1 MIKVSIFYAQSAN
14 ASFDMDY
21 YVTKHMPMVR
31 DKLGSACK
39 GMAIDQGIGG
49 GAPGTPPTY
58 VAIGHFLCESV
69 QAFQA
74 AFAPHAKEIMADI
87 PKYTKIQPIIQ
98 FSEVKV

>member
-1 MIKVSIFYAQSAN
+1 MIKVSIFYPQTAN

-49 GAPGTPPTY
+49 GAPGTPPSY

-87 PKYTKIQPIIQ
+87 PKYTKIQPTIQ

>member
-1 MIKVSIFYAQSAN
+1 MIKVSIFYPHTAN
-14 ASFDMDY
+14 ASFDINY

-39 GMAIDQGIGG
+39 GMAIDQGVGG

-74 AFAPHAKEIMADI
+74 AFGPHAKEIMADI
-87 PKYTKIQPIIQ
+87 PNYTKSQPIVQ
-98 FSEVKV
+98 FSEVKL

>member
-1 MIKVSIFYAQSAN
+1 MIKVSIFYPQTAN
-14 ASFDMDY
+14 ASFDMNY

-31 DKLGSACK
+31 DKLGPVCK
-39 GMAIDQGIGG
+39 GMAIDQGIAG

-58 VAIGHFLCESV
+58 AAIGHFLCESV

-87 PKYTKIQPIIQ
+87 PQYTKIQPIIQ
-98 FSEVKV
+98 FSEVKA